1 MDEKLGLVQLDRDE
15 MDCLNDALDLLI
27 GAYGDD
33 WLKKAVTNENRFLV
47 ETFDRYRTEP
57 QRAFIETLRNK
68 ILKDQ
73 SEMPID

>member
-33 WLKKAVTNENRFLV
+33 WLKTAVTDENRWVV
-47 ETFDRYRTEP
+47 EMYDKYRTRP

-73 SEMPID
+73 CQMPID